1 MGTVDS
7 MKINLSFPATGCQ
20 KLIEIADELKVRPFY
35 EKRMGQEVEAD
46 TLGDEFKGYVLRI
59 TGGNDKQGFPMKQ
72 GVLTNGRVRLLLKK
86 GTSCYRP
93 RRDGERKRKSVRGC
107 IVDGNLAVLSMAIVK
122 KGEAEIPG
130 LTDNTIPRRLG
141 PKGASKIRKLFNL
154 TKEDDV
160 RQYVVRRPVTK
171 EGKKPRTKAPK
182 IQRLVTPRVLQ
193 HKRRRIA
200 LKRRR
205 TQKNKEEA
213 SEYAKLLAKRMK
225 EAKEKRQEQIAKRRR
240 LSSLRASTSKS
251 ESSQK

>member
-1 MGTVDS
+1 
-7 MKINLSFPATGCQ
+7 MKINLSYPATGCQ

-86 GTSCYRP
+86 GTTCYRP

-107 IVDGNLAVLSMAIVK
+107 IVDGNLAVLAMAIVK
-122 KGEAEIPG
+122 KGDAEIPG

-141 PKGASKIRKLFNL
+141 PKRASKIRKLFNL

-160 RQYVVRRPVTK
+160 CQYVIKRPLPLK
-171 EGKKPRTKAPK
+171 DGKKQKFAAPK
-182 IQRLVTPRVLQ
+182 VQRLVTPVMLQ
-193 HKRRRIA
+193 RKRHRLA

-205 TQKNKEEA
+205 GEKNRLA
-213 SEYAKLLAKRMK
+213 AAEYAKILAQRQK
-225 EAKEKRQEQIAKRRR
+225 EAKEAKELKRRR
-240 LSSLRASTSKS
+240 SASLRESKRS
-251 ESSQK
+251 VSSQ